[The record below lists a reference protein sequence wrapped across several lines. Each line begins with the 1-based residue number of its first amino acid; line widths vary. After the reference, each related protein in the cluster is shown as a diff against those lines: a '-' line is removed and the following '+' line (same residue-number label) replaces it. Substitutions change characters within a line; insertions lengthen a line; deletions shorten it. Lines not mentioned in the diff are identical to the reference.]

1 MCTVHMPVFKL
12 LWEGE
17 KGGGNFE
24 PVHPTAATHSEV
36 PLLSGVDLG

>member
-1 MCTVHMPVFKL
+1 MCTVHMPLFKL
-12 LWEGE
+12 LRVGV

-24 PVHPTAATHSEV
+24 TVYPTAATHSEV